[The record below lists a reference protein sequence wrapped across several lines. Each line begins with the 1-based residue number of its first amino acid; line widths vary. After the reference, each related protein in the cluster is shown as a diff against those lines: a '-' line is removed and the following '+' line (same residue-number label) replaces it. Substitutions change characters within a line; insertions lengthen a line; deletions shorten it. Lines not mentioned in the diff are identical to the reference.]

1 LGEYKDIV
9 KSIKFVIESCKR
21 HAEDGTLLRKEII
34 NIWSKLSFSLNFYVQ
49 QLKIG
54 YQGVKHSKI
63 EKIHQDEDQ
72 KEEENI
78 EVEEDNLSDINSD
91 WSGSDN
97 EENHHKPQNSYS
109 IDQNIED
116 HELML
121 KKKYEA
127 KEALLKELKLDYPI
141 EKKKKLNEQIN
152 LVRDSSFIDS
162 LE

>member
-34 NIWSKLSFSLNFYVQ
+34 NIWSKLSYSLNFYVQ
-49 QLKIG
+49 QLKKG
-54 YQGVKHSKI
+54 YQGVKFSKI
-63 EKIHQDEDQ
+63 EKVHHEDE
-72 KEEENI
+72 EEENI
-78 EVEEDNLSDINSD
+78 EDEKDDLSDINSD

-97 EENHHKPQNSYS
+97 EENHQKPQNSNS
-109 IDQNIED
+109 IDENIED

-121 KKKYEA
+121 KKKNEA
-127 KEALLKELKLDYPI
+127 KESLLKELKLDYPI

-152 LVRDSSFIDS
+152 LVR
-162 LE
+162 